1 MLTEKEVRYIQ
12 KNVSKLS
19 RTEIARRLGCRL
31 STVCR
36 WIKKEKIPVK
46 SIERW
51 NSERREEILSLR
63 QQGLSMREIAE
74 RMNVSQGSIRGQLN
88 IMRNEGYNTP
98 YREEWLQARRDNPA
112 VDTAWNIRRRT
123 VHDKKNDCP
132 KSAKVSF

>member
-12 KNVSKLS
+12 NNVSKLS
-19 RTEIARRLGCRL
+19 RSEIARRLGCRL
-31 STVCR
+31 ATVCR
-36 WIKKEKIPVK
+36 WIKKKKIPVK
-46 SIERW
+46 SVERW

-98 YREEWLQARRDNPA
+98 YRKEWLQARRDNPT

-123 VHDKKNDCP
+123 GYDKRTT
-132 KSAKVSF
+132 